1 MPGENVQ
8 DWSTTAANNA
18 TADSS
23 INWAEGMARAAVNN
37 SARSMMAGTAKWRD
51 LLNGSITT
59 GGSANAQTFSSGLSY
74 TSVPTGPC
82 VRLKL
87 GFTNT
92 ASASLNMDSI
102 GAVTIKDGSGVN
114 LQAGD
119 LIANDYADF
128 RYDGTNWIL
137 LSVTKWWKD
146 NNATLTTGGTA
157 GVQTVTTNAAYGAL
171 ATGLRLALKAG
182 FTNTGAVTLNVTP
195 SSGGVA
201 LGAKAIKIFDA
212 SVGEAD
218 PAAGQIKV
226 NGLYHFI
233 YDTGANASAGAWI
246 LTNPSYIG

>member
-37 SARSMMAGTAKWRD
+37 SSRSGMAAVAKWRD

-59 GGSANAQTFSSGLSY
+59 GGSANAQTFSSGLSF
-74 TSVPTGPC
+74 TSVPTGLC

-102 GAVTIKDGSGVN
+102 GPVTIKDGLGN
-114 LQAGD
+114 TLRQND
-119 LIANDYADF
+119 LVANNYADF

-137 LSVTKWWKD
+137 LTPSIGAIRGTSTNDSAAAGYVGELMESEVLTGSAVSLTNNTAANVTSLSLTAGDWDVWGSVAFNAVAGTA
-146 NNATLTTGGTA
+146 NLVVGAINTTSATLPTIPG
-157 GVQTVTTNAAYGAL
+157 
-171 ATGLRLALKAG
+171 
-182 FTNTGAVTLNVTP
+182 
-195 SSGGVA
+195 
-201 LGAKAIKIFDA
+201 
-212 SVGEAD
+212 
-218 PAAGQIKV
+218 
-226 NGLYHFI
+226 
-233 YDTGANASAGAWI
+233 
-246 LTNPSYIG
+246 